1 MSGGIDAGGDWSF
14 QFDRSKCFMCFALMS
29 GYCWLSIE
37 GIDEVVRLGAG
48 DFVAPPHG
56 PALLL
61 ASEIAL
67 AIGFRSSSAF
77 STAFSQAVGCSPK
90 HFVTRL

>member
-1 MSGGIDAGGDWSF
+1 
-14 QFDRSKCFMCFALMS
+14 MCFALIS
-29 GYCWLSIE
+29 GYCWLLIE
-37 GIDEVVRLGAG
+37 GVDEAVRLEAG
-48 DFVAPPHG
+48 EFVALPHG
-56 PALLL
+56 PAFLL

-67 AIGFRSSSAF
+67 AIGFQSSSAF

>member
-1 MSGGIDAGGDWSF
+1 
-14 QFDRSKCFMCFALMS
+14 
-29 GYCWLSIE
+29 
-37 GIDEVVRLGAG
+37 VRLGAG